1 MSNERLL
8 LDDNIIKILIGD
20 SIINNEFINGVTMPN
35 LSGPKL
41 CKLAEKLGMNIPY
54 NEGNYKG
61 AFFKDI

>member
-54 NEGNYKG
+54 NEG
-61 AFFKDI
+61 